1 MKQVVN
7 LIDKL
12 PRSEVALGQ
21 LVPLLKALPEDDAAR
36 AAFTVANAYVRMGE
50 WDLARETFLLMVDR
64 SPAHPLAAEAYRWL
78 VQHNVSSEVRRR
90 HELGQFA
97 LVNPENSLKYS
108 IAKGGTGEIQ
118 QASAVESAAQLFP
131 PFEATKEVR
140 QWGRGALE
148 INKRFGVFGSL
159 ATTDPRVQFSVQ
171 AARRKVGEGAAA
183 KVWNEKFVTHVVK
196 GPWADAAAAEV
207 WIAGVGP
214 KPRRVAGCR
223 FTDERPN
230 LDGKIDDACWKGQ
243 IPITLADA
251 SGASQAE
258 NPTEAWLAYDTEFLY
273 VAVRCKHPA
282 GKSVPAV
289 KVRQRDAN
297 LDAYDRV
304 SLLLD
309 LDRDYATYFRLEFDQ
324 RGCVRE
330 DCWGDP
336 NWNPKW
342 YVALHQT
349 EDSWSVEAAIPLGQ
363 LTSSPVTLETR
374 WACNLVRILP
384 GRGVQSVSQ
393 PADVEPR
400 PEGMCVLHFHQDAR
414 RVAPPMATAP

>member
-1 MKQVVN
+1 M
-7 LIDKL
+7 
-12 PRSEVALGQ
+12 
-21 LVPLLKALPEDDAAR
+21 
-36 AAFTVANAYVRMGE
+36 
-50 WDLARETFLLMVDR
+50 
-64 SPAHPLAAEAYRWL
+64 
-78 VQHNVSSEVRRR
+78 
-90 HELGQFA
+90 
-97 LVNPENSLKYS
+97 
-108 IAKGGTGEIQ
+108 
-118 QASAVESAAQLFP
+118 
-131 PFEATKEVR
+131 
-140 QWGRGALE
+140 
-148 INKRFGVFGSL
+148 
-159 ATTDPRVQFSVQ
+159 
-171 AARRKVGEGAAA
+171 
-183 KVWNEKFVTHVVK
+183 THVVK

-207 WIAGVGP
+207 WIAGGGP
-214 KPRRVAGCR
+214 KPRHVAGCR

-258 NPTEAWLAYDTEFLY
+258 YPTEAWLAYDTEFLY

-342 YVALHQT
+342 YVASHQA
-349 EDSWSVEAAIPLGQ
+349 EDSWCVEAAIPLGE